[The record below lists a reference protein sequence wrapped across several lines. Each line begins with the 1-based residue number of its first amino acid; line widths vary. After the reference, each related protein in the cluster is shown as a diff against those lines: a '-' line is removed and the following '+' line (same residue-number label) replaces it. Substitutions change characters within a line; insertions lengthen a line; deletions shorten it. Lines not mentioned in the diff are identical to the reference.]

1 MTLDLII
8 IQIVAISCIAIL
20 IRSRKNQGWSLVA
33 AGILGLLTLGVVTKA
48 TWTAPI
54 CGGLW
59 LVGVVLPIQCMAQ
72 ITRLRSQE
80 KYTQAGWIAQFVRL
94 LHPGD
99 GWWSYPQNLKALALA
114 KEGHLEGAIAILTPM
129 MSSETYDGRLAIA
142 SVYGIQ
148 AKWDEYLEFATI
160 HLSPAVRLEETSST
174 GMVLRSL
181 GETRQLNEL
190 LDAVRDCH
198 IRANKTGNTSLLMLS
213 KLYAFAFT
221 GQTDDVRTLL
231 NTHLQSYS
239 ALRKRFWIAT
249 AEWYAGNSEVAVPTF
264 QELAIQSPDCELQS
278 SLKWRSKQ
286 SPLRSFEML
295 TLNSRSIL
303 TRLQTVQT
311 EDIKYNPR
319 TPTSL
324 KQTPITYWIIAI
336 NCIVYGMPFLVN
348 FGLFRL
354 NLAFPL
360 AIQRVL
366 LSIADIYDWGPLV
379 PDQLFSGS
387 WWQPFTAMFMHDP
400 TGIAHIALNMF
411 GLAIV
416 GAFVES
422 RLGSVKF
429 LISYFTAGF
438 GSMFILAVLAR
449 VAGSGTLS
457 AIGASGAIMGMVG
470 VMAAIYWRGW
480 RSGEQAAKQWLR
492 SIVLIVGLQTVFDLM
507 NPNVSMTGHMAGLV
521 IGGIVGLVLIS
532 PDAKSRTTKNL
543 S

>member
-48 TWTAPI
+48 AWTAPI

-59 LVGVVLPIQCMAQ
+59 LVGVLLPIQCMAQ
-72 ITRLRSQE
+72 IARLRSQE
-80 KYTQAGWIAQFVRL
+80 KYTQAGWIAQFVRI

-114 KEGHLEGAIAILTPM
+114 KEGNLDEAIDILTPM

-142 SVYGIQ
+142 SVYGMQ
-148 AKWDEYLEFATI
+148 AKWEDYLEFATT
-160 HLSPAVRLEETSST
+160 HLTLAMRLEETSSA
-174 GMVLRSL
+174 GMVMRSL

-198 IRANKTGNTSLLMLS
+198 VRANKTGNAPLLMLS

-221 GQTDDVRTLL
+221 GQSDDVRTLL
-231 NTHLQSYS
+231 NTHLKSYS
-239 ALRKRFWIAT
+239 ALRKRFWVAT
-249 AEWYAGNSEVAVPTF
+249 AEWYAGNAEVAVPTF
-264 QELAIQSPDCELQS
+264 QELATQSSDCELQS

-295 TLNSRSIL
+295 TPDSCTVLA
-303 TRLQTVQT
+303 RLQTVQN

-319 TPTSL
+319 TPTTL

-336 NCIVYGMPFLVN
+336 NCVVYVVPFLVS

-354 NLAFPL
+354 NLELPL

-366 LSIADIYDWGPLV
+366 LSISSIYTWGPLV

-387 WWQPFTAMFMHDP
+387 WWQPLTAMFMHDP
-400 TGIAHIALNMF
+400 TGIAHIVLNMF

-416 GAFVES
+416 GAFVEAK
-422 RLGSVKF
+422 LGSVKF
-429 LISYFTAGF
+429 AVAYFTAGF
-438 GSMFILAVLAR
+438 GSMFVLAILAR

-507 NPNVSMTGHMAGLV
+507 NPNVSMTGHMAGLI
-521 IGGIVGLVLIS
+521 IGAIVGLVLVS
-532 PDAKSRTTKNL
+532 PTVKSSTTKNL

>member
-48 TWTAPI
+48 AWTAPI

-59 LVGVVLPIQCMAQ
+59 LVGVLLPIQCMAQ
-72 ITRLRSQE
+72 IARLRSQE
-80 KYTQAGWIAQFVRL
+80 KYTQAGWIAQFVRI

-114 KEGHLEGAIAILTPM
+114 KEGNLGGAIDILTPM

-142 SVYGIQ
+142 SVYGMQ
-148 AKWDEYLEFATI
+148 AKWEDYLEFATT
-160 HLSPAVRLEETSST
+160 HLTLAMRLEETSSA
-174 GMVLRSL
+174 GMVMRSL

-198 IRANKTGNTSLLMLS
+198 VRANKTGNAPLLMLS

-221 GQTDDVRTLL
+221 GQSDDVRTLL
-231 NTHLQSYS
+231 NTYLKSYS

-249 AEWYAGNSEVAVPTF
+249 AEWYAGNAEVAVPTF
-264 QELAIQSPDCELQS
+264 QELATQSPDCELQS

-295 TLNSRSIL
+295 TLDSRTVL
-303 TRLQTVQT
+303 ARLQTVQN

-319 TPTSL
+319 TPTSIQ
-324 KQTPITYWIIAI
+324 QTPITYWIIAI
-336 NCIVYGMPFLVN
+336 NCVVYVVPFLVT

-354 NLAFPL
+354 NLAFPS

-366 LSIADIYDWGPLV
+366 LSIASIYKWGSLV

-387 WWQPFTAMFMHDP
+387 WWQPLTAMFMHDP
-400 TGIAHIALNMF
+400 TGIAHIVLNMF

-416 GAFVES
+416 GAFVEA

-429 LISYFTAGF
+429 AIAYFTAGF
-438 GSMFILAVLAR
+438 GSMFVLAILAR
-449 VAGSGTLS
+449 ITGSGTMS

-507 NPNVSMTGHMAGLV
+507 NPNVSMTGHMAGLI
-521 IGGIVGLVLIS
+521 IGAIVGLVLVL
-532 PDAKSRTTKNL
+532 PDAKSPATKNL

>member
-20 IRSRKNQGWSLVA
+20 IRSRKNQSWSLVA

-114 KEGHLEGAIAILTPM
+114 KEGHLEGAIDILTPM

-148 AKWDEYLEFATI
+148 AKWDEYLEFATT
-160 HLSPAVRLEETSST
+160 HLTLAMRLEETSSA

-181 GETRQLNEL
+181 GETRKLNEL

-198 IRANKTGNTSLLMLS
+198 IRANKTGNAPLLMLS

-221 GQTDDVRTLL
+221 GQADDVHTLL
-231 NTHLQSYS
+231 NTHLKSYS

-278 SLKWRSKQ
+278 SLKWRLKQ

-295 TLNSRSIL
+295 TLDSRTIL
-303 TRLQTVQT
+303 TRLQTVQN

-319 TPTSL
+319 TPTPL
-324 KQTPITYWIIAI
+324 KETPITYWIIAI
-336 NCIVYGMPFLVN
+336 NCIVYVVPFLVN

-387 WWQPFTAMFMHDP
+387 WWQPLTAMFMHDP
-400 TGIAHIALNMF
+400 TGIAHIVLNMF

-521 IGGIVGLVLIS
+521 MGAIVGLVLVS
-532 PDAKSRTTKNL
+532 PDAKSPTTKNL